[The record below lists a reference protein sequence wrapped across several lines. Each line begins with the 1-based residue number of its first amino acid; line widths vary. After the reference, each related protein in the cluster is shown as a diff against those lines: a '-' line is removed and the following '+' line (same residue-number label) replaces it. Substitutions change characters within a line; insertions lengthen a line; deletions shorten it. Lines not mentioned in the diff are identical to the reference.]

1 MAMFFIGYLP
11 PYNRGFLHSFLA
23 SLTIDPIL
31 ALFLTPFSL
40 FLIKKI
46 FNFSY
51 SIKDFIIKLNF
62 KDYILSVLSSFS
74 HVLIDSLHHL
84 YNPVFMPFTKKSFNK
99 LLLFNDWV
107 KASFIMQFI
116 FGALSIAILIYESE
130 KAKSFKAF
138 IESTL
143 VK

>member
-1 MAMFFIGYLP
+1 MFFIGYLP

-40 FLIKKI
+40 FLIKKT

-51 SIKDFIIKLNF
+51 SVKDFIIKLNF
-62 KDYILSVLSSFS
+62 KDYILSVFSSFF

-84 YNPVFMPFTKKSFNK
+84 YNPVFIPFTKKSFNR

-116 FGALSIAILIYESE
+116 FGALAILIHEGE

-143 VK
+143 IK

>member
-1 MAMFFIGYLP
+1 
-11 PYNRGFLHSFLA
+11 
-23 SLTIDPIL
+23 
-31 ALFLTPFSL
+31 
-40 FLIKKI
+40 
-46 FNFSY
+46 
-51 SIKDFIIKLNF
+51 
-62 KDYILSVLSSFS
+62 
-74 HVLIDSLHHL
+74 
-84 YNPVFMPFTKKSFNK
+84 MPFTKKSFNK